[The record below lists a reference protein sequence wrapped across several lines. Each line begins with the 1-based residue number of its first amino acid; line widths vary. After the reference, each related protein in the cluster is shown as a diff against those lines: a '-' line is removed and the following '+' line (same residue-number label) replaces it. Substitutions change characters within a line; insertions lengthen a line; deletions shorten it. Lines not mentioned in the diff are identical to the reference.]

1 MGGADTPTGQKG
13 VETMTKSE
21 EISLLS
27 SFTAKLPDGY
37 LKDIFSDVQPMIERA
52 ITSDF
57 CVIGFGDL
65 QDAKS
70 ELNQEIKELGIKKSA
85 LAKEVVEL
93 ERDRRRLQEAL
104 AEIRRT
110 ASSIAACR

>member
-1 MGGADTPTGQKG
+1 
-13 VETMTKSE
+13 MTKSE
-21 EISLLS
+21 EIALLS
-27 SFTAKLPDGY
+27 GFTAKLPDGY
-37 LKDIFSDVQPMIERA
+37 LKDIFSDVQPMIVRA

-65 QDAKS
+65 QDAKT
-70 ELNQEIKELGIKKSA
+70 ELNREIKELGVKKEA

-104 AEIRRT
+104 TEIRRT

>member
-1 MGGADTPTGQKG
+1 
-13 VETMTKSE
+13 MTKSE
-21 EISLLS
+21 EITLLAG
-27 SFTAKLPDGY
+27 FTAKLPDGY

-65 QDAKS
+65 QDAKM
-70 ELNQEIKELGIKKSA
+70 ELDKEIKELAVKKAA

-93 ERDRRRLQEAL
+93 ERDKRRLQEAL
-104 AEIRRT
+104 VEIRRT

>member
-1 MGGADTPTGQKG
+1 
-13 VETMTKSE
+13 MTKSE
-21 EISLLS
+21 EIALLS
-27 SFTAKLPDGY
+27 GFTAKLGDGY

-70 ELNQEIKELGIKKSA
+70 ELNREIKELGIKKSA

-93 ERDRRRLQEAL
+93 EQDKLQLQEAL
-104 AEIRRT
+104 AKIKRT
-110 ASSIAACR
+110 ASSIAAYR